1 MSSATLAA
9 SIAEAG
15 APQGAGTLKARLHR
29 AEAAR
34 RRHALLLVSPL
45 LLYILV
51 LFVLPIGLML
61 FRAVYD
67 PDIATVAP
75 RTVAAL
81 AGWDGTSIPDEPVYA
96 ALADDLRE
104 AETTQSVGVLG
115 KRINYE
121 LPGTRSIVVATAR
134 QVRRM
139 RQGPYKAAIT
149 GVDPMWGARD
159 VWVIIKR
166 GANTITPFY
175 LLSAL
180 DLRLDADG
188 GLVHVSGQDAI
199 FVPVLIR
206 TLGMAT
212 AVTLLTLVLGYPVA
226 LLLSTLPPASRN
238 LLMIMV
244 LLPFFT
250 SLLVRTT
257 AWVVLLQSH
266 GVINDTLLWL
276 GLIHDRLQLIFQ
288 RTGTLAAMTHIQ
300 LPFTLLPIY
309 SVMATI
315 KPGLTR
321 AARSLGAT
329 PFTAFRRIYV
339 PLTLPGVGAG
349 CLLTFI
355 LSLGYYITPALV
367 GGPNDQMV
375 SSFVAQYM
383 NRELNWGMAS
393 ALGVELL
400 AVTLVI
406 YIVYTRLLGV
416 DKMRFG

>member
-1 MSSATLAA
+1 MTTATLAA
-9 SIAEAG
+9 PLDAG
-15 APQGAGTLKARLHR
+15 APSGTGASLKVRLRR

-34 RRHALLLVSPL
+34 RRRALLLVSPL

-51 LFVLPIGLML
+51 AFVLPIGLML
-61 FRAVYD
+61 FRAIYD

-81 AGWDGTSIPDEPVYA
+81 ADWDGKAAPDEPAYA

-104 AETTQSVGVLG
+104 AEKTQSVGVLG

-139 RQGPYKAAIT
+139 RQGPYKAAII

-159 VWVIIKR
+159 VWVILKR
-166 GANTITPFY
+166 GTNPYTPFY

-180 DLRLDADG
+180 DLRIDADG
-188 GLVHVSGQDAI
+188 ALTHVAASDAV

-206 TLGMAT
+206 TLGMAGT
-212 AVTLLTLVLGYPVA
+212 VTLLTLLLGYPVA
-226 LLLSTLPPASRN
+226 LLLSTLPPGIRN

-266 GVINDTLLWL
+266 GVINDALLAL
-276 GLIHDRLQLIFQ
+276 GVIQERLQLIFR

-315 KPGLTR
+315 QPGLTR

-400 AVTLVI
+400 AITLVI
-406 YIVYTRLLGV
+406 YVIYTRVLGV

>member
-1 MSSATLAA
+1 MSTATLTAPLPAA
-9 SIAEAG
+9 IG
-15 APQGAGTLKARLHR
+15 TAPLKARLRR

-34 RRHALLLVSPL
+34 RRRAFLLVSPL

-51 LFVLPIGLML
+51 IFILPIGLML

-67 PDIATVAP
+67 PDIADIAP
-75 RTVAAL
+75 KTVAAL
-81 AGWDGTSIPDEPVYA
+81 AGWNRQAAPDEPVYA
-96 ALADDLRE
+96 ALADDLRAAE
-104 AETTQSVGVLG
+104 ASQSVGMLG
-115 KRINYE
+115 KRLNYE
-121 LPGTRSIVVATAR
+121 LPGARSIVIATAR
-134 QVRRM
+134 AVRRL
-139 RQGPYKAAIT
+139 RHGPYKEAII
-149 GVDPMWGARD
+149 GADPIWGTPD
-159 VWVIIKR
+159 PWVILQR
-166 GANTITPFY
+166 GGNPFTPFY
-175 LLSAL
+175 LLAAL
-180 DLRLDADG
+180 DLRLDATG
-188 GLVHVSGQDAI
+188 AIQHVAANDAI

-206 TLGMAT
+206 TLGMAA
-212 AVTLLTLVLGYPVA
+212 AVTLLTLLLGYPVA
-226 LLLSTLPPASRN
+226 LLLSTLPPSIRN

-266 GVINDTLLWL
+266 GVINDALLAL
-276 GLIHDRLQLIFQ
+276 GLIQERLQLIFR

-315 KPGLTR
+315 QPGLTR

-375 SSFVAQYM
+375 SSFVAGYM

-406 YIVYTRLLGV
+406 YLIYTRVLGV